1 VASGRKSPDEVITD
15 FLEIFEIHHNAFN
28 SFKKTDSVSKEEF
41 MEFYRTLS
49 PNYDDDSTF
58 CSMVRGVWGVRND
71 V

>member
-1 VASGRKSPDEVITD
+1 
-15 FLEIFEIHHNAFN
+15 
-28 SFKKTDSVSKEEF
+28 

-71 V
+71 VQSASYANTWAGGSNDA

>member
-15 FLEIFEIHHNAFN
+15 FLEIFEIHHNAFS